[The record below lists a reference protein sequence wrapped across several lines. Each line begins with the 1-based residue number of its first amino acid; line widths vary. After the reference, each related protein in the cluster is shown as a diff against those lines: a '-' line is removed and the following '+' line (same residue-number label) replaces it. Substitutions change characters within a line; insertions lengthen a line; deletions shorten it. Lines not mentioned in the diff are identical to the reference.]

1 MLRSISIWLVWIS
14 FTSYAFF
21 FAPPN
26 QPDTFDLILDLST
39 GNWQDINPLI
49 ISLFNLMGVLPMIYA
64 CFLFIDGKG
73 QKIWAWPFAIAS
85 FGVGAF
91 ALLPY
96 LALRKG
102 SSPPFEGGACE
113 PRQPNPDWQ
122 GEKNLLLKILD
133 SPLTGIALTLG
144 TIVLL
149 SFGLLYG
156 NWADFIQQWQT
167 SRFIHVMSLDFC
179 ILCLFFPALIKDDL
193 ARRGIEQNWVLW
205 AISFIPLF
213 GTLVYLC
220 LRPPLPETRV
230 ENQLT

>member
-1 MLRSISIWLVWIS
+1 MLRSISIWLVWLS
-14 FTSYAFF
+14 FIGYAFF

-39 GNWQDINPLI
+39 GNWQGINPLI
-49 ISLFNLMGVLPMIYA
+49 ISLFNLMGILPMIYA

-73 QKIWAWPFAIAS
+73 QKIWAWPFAITS

-96 LALRKG
+96 LALR
-102 SSPPFEGGACE
+102 
-113 PRQPNPDWQ
+113 QPNPNWQ

-133 SPLTGIALTLG
+133 SPVTGIALTVG

-149 SFGLLYG
+149 GFGLLYG
-156 NWADFIQQWQT
+156 NWTDFIQKWQT
-167 SRFIHVMSLDFC
+167 GRFIQVMSLDFG

-193 ARRGIEQNWVLW
+193 AKRGMKQNWVFW
-205 AISFIPLF
+205 TISFIPLF

-220 LRPPLPETRV
+220 LRPPLPEVRV

>member
-1 MLRSISIWLVWIS
+1 MLRSISIWLVWLS
-14 FTSYAFF
+14 FISYAFF

-26 QPDTFDLILDLST
+26 QQDTFDLIVDLST
-39 GNWQDINPLI
+39 GNWQGINPLI
-49 ISLFNLMGVLPMIYA
+49 ISLFNLMGILPMIYA

-73 QKIWAWPFAIAS
+73 QKIWAWLFAITS

-96 LALRKG
+96 LAL
-102 SSPPFEGGACE
+102 
-113 PRQPNPDWQ
+113 RQPNPDWQ

-133 SPLTGIALTLG
+133 SPVTGIALTVG

-179 ILCLFFPALIKDDL
+179 ILCLFFPVLIKDDL
-193 ARRGIEQNWVLW
+193 VRRGIKQNWVFW
-205 AISFIPLF
+205 AISLVPLF

-220 LRPPLPETRV
+220 LRPPLPEARV

>member
-1 MLRSISIWLVWIS
+1 
-14 FTSYAFF
+14 
-21 FAPPN
+21 
-26 QPDTFDLILDLST
+26 
-39 GNWQDINPLI
+39 
-49 ISLFNLMGVLPMIYA
+49 MGVLPMIYA

-73 QKIWAWPFAIAS
+73 QKIWAWPFAMGS

-96 LALRKG
+96 LAL
-102 SSPPFEGGACE
+102 
-113 PRQPNPDWQ
+113 RQPNPDWQ

-133 SPLTGIALTLG
+133 FPVTGIVLTVG
-144 TIVLL
+144 TIILL
-149 SFGLLYG
+149 GFGLLYG

-179 ILCLFFPALIKDDL
+179 ILCLFFPVLIKDDL
-193 ARRGIEQNWVLW
+193 ARRGIKQNWVFW
-205 AISFIPLF
+205 AISLVPLF

-220 LRPPLPETRV
+220 LRPPLPEAPV

>member
-1 MLRSISIWLVWIS
+1 MLRSISIWLVWLS
-14 FTSYAFF
+14 FISYAFF

-26 QPDTFDLILDLST
+26 QPDTFDLIVDLST
-39 GNWQDINPLI
+39 GNWQGINPLI
-49 ISLFNLMGVLPMIYA
+49 ISLFNLMGILPMIYA
-64 CFLFIDGKG
+64 CFLFIDSKG
-73 QKIWAWPFAIAS
+73 QKIWAWPFAITS

-96 LALRKG
+96 LALR
-102 SSPPFEGGACE
+102 
-113 PRQPNPDWQ
+113 QPNPNWQ

-133 SPLTGIALTLG
+133 SPVTGIALTVG

-149 SFGLLYG
+149 VFGLFYG

-179 ILCLFFPALIKDDL
+179 ILCLFFPVLLKDDL
-193 ARRGIEQNWVLW
+193 ARRGIKENWVFW
-205 AISFIPLF
+205 TISFLPLW
-213 GTLVYLC
+213 GTLVYIC
-220 LRPPLPETRV
+220 LRPSLPEARI

>member
-73 QKIWAWPFAIAS
+73 QKIWAWPFAMGS

-96 LALRKG
+96 LAL
-102 SSPPFEGGACE
+102 
-113 PRQPNPDWQ
+113 RQPNPDWQ

-133 SPLTGIALTLG
+133 FPVTGIVLTVG
-144 TIVLL
+144 TIILL
-149 SFGLLYG
+149 GFGLLYG

-179 ILCLFFPALIKDDL
+179 ILCLFFPVLIKDDL
-193 ARRGIEQNWVLW
+193 ARRGIKQNWVFW
-205 AISFIPLF
+205 AISLVPLF

-220 LRPPLPETRV
+220 LRPPLPEAPV